1 MVYMTAE
8 DLTWEP
14 FLNTWL
20 ETHFKEMDFM
30 TEALIAHLRTNLFE
44 TFKIGLAW
52 IREYGDEPIKTTD
65 LQQVTTVTRFIE
77 AFVDPTKGFKG
88 KEDEKKKH
96 LDCICCYAFTWG
108 LGGQLTQKSKEKFDS
123 VIREEWKQAQI
134 PLNGTCFDF
143 FYDMK
148 KEKVFKPWAGKV
160 QPFVYDKEA
169 SFFDLM
175 VPTVDTTKYAFLL
188 ETLMSMRKP
197 MFFTGN
203 TGVGKSAMIANQ
215 LAVMKAR
222 ETIMP
227 IFINMSAQTSS
238 GRTQV
243 TVEEKLEKK
252 GRTAIGPPVGKKL
265 AVFVDD
271 INMP

>member
-1 MVYMTAE
+1 
-8 DLTWEP
+8 
-14 FLNTWL
+14 
-20 ETHFKEMDFM
+20 
-30 TEALIAHLRTNLFE
+30 
-44 TFKIGLAW
+44 
-52 IREYGDEPIKTTD
+52 
-65 LQQVTTVTRFIE
+65 
-77 AFVDPTKGFKG
+77 
-88 KEDEKKKH
+88 
-96 LDCICCYAFTWG
+96 
-108 LGGQLTQKSKEKFDS
+108 
-123 VIREEWKQAQI
+123 
-134 PLNGTCFDF
+134 
-143 FYDMK
+143 
-148 KEKVFKPWAGKV
+148 
-160 QPFVYDKEA
+160 VYDKEA